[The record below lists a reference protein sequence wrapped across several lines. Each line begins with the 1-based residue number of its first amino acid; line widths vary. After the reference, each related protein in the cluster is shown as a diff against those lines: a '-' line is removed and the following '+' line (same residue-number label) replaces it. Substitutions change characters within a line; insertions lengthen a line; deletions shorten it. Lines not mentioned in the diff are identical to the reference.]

1 MDRRVSVPLK
11 AEPTEESGPEQNL
24 VCEAD
29 KRTSGGSSGLRKR
42 DFDSVTGTRPKKLSV
57 RTDFGRDV
65 AYSEHQFG
73 EFHRPGSS
81 FSDTTRRPEDVDPNY
96 VIGFQRYIELRKCHI
111 SHRLQQIIKLEID
124 CYFIILLR
132 VLMFI
137 FPCS

>member
-24 VCEAD
+24 VCEAN

-124 CYFIILLR
+124 C
-132 VLMFI
+132 
-137 FPCS
+137 